1 MLITHFKTTRKI
13 FQKRKSIMK
22 IFNKIF
28 TLSLL
33 FTTVAI
39 VMSCSDEHAEYTP
52 ASTPSGS
59 QVYFPSTASTNFVLS
74 LDNSEFEIPIC
85 RVKTDGELNV
95 TLKASGSEY
104 ISVPSS
110 VKFVD
115 GDSTA
120 NIKITYNPEAIG
132 YDNPQTVNI
141 SLVDS
146 TLTTPYGCSVF
157 ALKAVIPS
165 PWRSLGKGKFA
176 DAFLGDA
183 DLYSDVEILQNE
195 LEPNTFRIVEP
206 YAEILNGITTDKYL
220 EFFILPAGSEFK
232 DFVTDAEYVIFN
244 DYNTGQWNSN
254 YAEDIYAIHPY
265 RMGRT
270 PDRWNYNV
278 VLDYQE
284 NGLPGEVS
292 LAPVYYLF
300 NEGGGWDQ
308 ANANTISILFPGYVK
323 ADYSAEVQ
331 YTGIFT
337 AADETVSAVA
347 NLTLGADATDV
358 KAIVMTQAD
367 DAAAVADALAAGE
380 LEGTPVQ
387 AGRIEV
393 PFNAE
398 ELGSENLQ
406 VIVAVIVDGAVKNVA
421 SSGFEYYG
429 GGSNPW
435 QSIGIG
441 YYTDDVL
448 VPMFYEDGT
457 PVTYEVEI
465 LEHAEHPGLYRI
477 MNPYAKSVHP
487 YGDDDYAPEGM
498 YIEVNATDA
507 EGVYIQ
513 QQSLGMDWGYGEMQ
527 LVSNGA
533 RYLAANA
540 FEDVKAA
547 GYLGKVSEG
556 VIVFPTFTQS
566 NGTTYQGILFMG
578 ESGYLAGMNGKMEI
592 TLPSSNAFAKNIAK
606 AKANITKR
614 NSLKK
619 SFFGVKADKRMVVRL
634 NSKAT
639 KID

>member
-1 MLITHFKTTRKI
+1 MG
-13 FQKRKSIMK
+13 
-22 IFNKIF
+22 
-28 TLSLL
+28 SLL
-33 FTTVAI
+33 QAQVIEMHYKQGMGKEHMINLDSLVYEPAQDWSIKLQVDSFYTDTEEKVHVVASATI
-39 VMSCSDEHAEYTP
+39 GPDAHLAL
-52 ASTPSGS
+52 A
-59 QVYFPSTASTNFVLS
+59 
-74 LDNSEFEIPIC
+74 
-85 RVKTDGELNV
+85 
-95 TLKASGSEY
+95 
-104 ISVPSS
+104 
-110 VKFVD
+110 
-115 GDSTA
+115 
-120 NIKITYNPEAIG
+120 AIG
-132 YDNPQTVNI
+132 NNLTREHFANDSVETIRLEAGTTQVIDLVVPNPQERCKIYAVTKNNYNTWGNI
-141 SLVDS
+141 GDYYMQSVEVD
-146 TLTTPYGCSVF
+146 Y
-157 ALKAVIPS
+157 PS
-165 PWRSLGKGKFA
+165 YMENKDWKSLGKGKFA
-176 DAFLGDA
+176 DAFLGGA
-183 DLYSDVEILQNE
+183 GQYSEVEIQQNK
-195 LEPNTFRIVEP
+195 LKPNTFRVVEP
-206 YAEILNGITTDKYL
+206 YAEILGRTPDKYL
-220 EFFILPAGSEFK
+220 EFFILPAGSEFSN
-232 DFVTDAEYVIFN
+232 FVTDAEYVIFN

-254 YAEDIYAIHPY
+254 YAEDIYALHPY

-300 NEGGGWDQ
+300 NEGGGWDE

-406 VIVAVIVDGAVKNVA
+406 VIVAVIVDGAVKSVA
-421 SSGFEYYG
+421 SSNFEYYG

-578 ESGYLAGMNGKMEI
+578 ESGYLAGINSKMEI